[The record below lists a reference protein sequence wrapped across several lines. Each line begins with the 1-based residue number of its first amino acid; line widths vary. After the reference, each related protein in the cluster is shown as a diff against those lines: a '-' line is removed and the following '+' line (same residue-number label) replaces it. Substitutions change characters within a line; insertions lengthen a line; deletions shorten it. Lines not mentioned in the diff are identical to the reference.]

1 MPVAVLR
8 YARTMRFERDPERPD
23 PSEPSRQRVRETL
36 IERQIREAM
45 EDGRFDGLPHQG
57 VRLPLEDDAAAGDRA
72 LAHRVLKNAGVA
84 PGWIE
89 ADKTV
94 RTLFDE
100 RDLLFARLPRMS
112 ALARIRA
119 RDELRRL
126 VDATNRAIL
135 RVNIEAPTERQHRR
149 PLDIEVEL
157 ARFDAAARAE
167 PPPTD
172 QGRSIIGRRDP

>member
-1 MPVAVLR
+1 
-8 YARTMRFERDPERPD
+8 MRFERDPERPD
-23 PSEPSRQRVRETL
+23 PAEPSRQRVRETL

-45 EDGRFDGLPHQG
+45 DDGRFDDLPHQG

-72 LAHRVLKNAGVA
+72 LAHHVLKNAGVA

-89 ADKTV
+89 ADKAV
-94 RTLFDE
+94 RALLDE
-100 RDLLFARLPRMS
+100 RDRLFARVPRMS

-119 RDELRRL
+119 RDDLCRL

-149 PLDIEVEL
+149 PLDVEVEL
-157 ARFDAAARAE
+157 ARLEAAARDE
-167 PPPTD
+167 PP
-172 QGRSIIGRRDP
+172 SIR

>member
-1 MPVAVLR
+1 
-8 YARTMRFERDPERPD
+8 MRSERDPERPD
-23 PSEPSRQRVRETL
+23 PAEPSRQRVRETL

-57 VRLPLEDDAAAGDRA
+57 ARLPLADDSAAGDRA
-72 LAHRVLKNAGVA
+72 MAHRVLKNAGVA

-94 RTLFDE
+94 RALLDE
-100 RDLLFARLPRMS
+100 RDRLLVRAPRMS

-119 RDELRRL
+119 RDDLRRL

-149 PLDIEVEL
+149 TLDVEVEL
-157 ARFDAAARAE
+157 ARFDAAAREE
-167 PPPTD
+167 PPSTG
-172 QGRSIIGRRDP
+172 QVGGVSGRRGPSASP